1 MLNKVKTIA
10 ASGAALALS
19 ASPAFADELSPPGVS
34 TDICTLVGSGLTF
47 IYAIAGVIA
56 LVLLVLGGIQYMSS
70 GGDKVAVE
78 QARGRITSA
87 IVGLVIVF
95 GAYLVI
101 NQIII
106 GQVLEAT
113 GGLCEATEVVE

>member
-1 MLNKVKTIA
+1 VIKTVKTIA
-10 ASGAALALS
+10 TSATTLALS
-19 ASPAFADELSPPGVS
+19 ALPVFAQTAPPGVPD
-34 TDICTLVGSGLTF
+34 DICVLIGSVLTF
-47 IYAIAGVIA
+47 IYSIAGVIA

-95 GAYLVI
+95 GAWLVI
-101 NQIII
+101 NKLIIDT
-106 GQVLEAT
+106 VLTAT
-113 GGLCEATEVVE
+113 GGICK